1 MDGHA
6 DSNFQR
12 RHLQQWIYVLYSSF
26 LKVLVMGGKT
36 QSITKNLVY
45 SAFPSHISG
54 CHVVRPQNTSPLH
67 PHSLLS
73 LHLLSNGCS
82 GTVEIK

>member
-1 MDGHA
+1 MDLCA
-6 DSNFQR
+6 
-12 RHLQQWIYVLYSSF
+12 LQQFSKGSGY
-26 LKVLVMGGKT
+26 GGKT

-54 CHVVRPQNTSPLH
+54 CHVVRPQNASPLH